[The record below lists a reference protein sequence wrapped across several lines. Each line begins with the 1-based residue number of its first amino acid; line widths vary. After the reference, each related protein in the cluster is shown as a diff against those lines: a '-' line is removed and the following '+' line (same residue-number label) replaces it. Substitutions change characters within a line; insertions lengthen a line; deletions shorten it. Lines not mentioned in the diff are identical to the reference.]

1 MHKSLDKPENKPAK
15 FSLVNTSIDQFAVFE
30 DNNASSDR
38 LTVNSSISFG
48 FDHNNGILTCRAE
61 VDYIRNDRPLVR
73 CAVSYSYKLHE
84 ETINEFTNGA
94 VIVIPREILVYF
106 GSKTYGGLRG
116 VLLAKLENTSV
127 RTVLPL
133 TNLNSIITDSLTI
146 ETEVQGEDD

>member
-1 MHKSLDKPENKPAK
+1 MRETSDKTENKSAK
-15 FSLVNTSIDQFAVFE
+15 FSLVNTSIDEFAVFE

-48 FDHNNGILTCRAE
+48 FDRDNGILTCRAA

-73 CAVSYSYKLHE
+73 CALSYGYKLHE
-84 ETINEFTNGA
+84 ETIDEFTNGD
-94 VIVIPREILVYF
+94 VIVIPREILVFF

-133 TNLNSIITDSLTI
+133 TNLNSVITDSLTI
-146 ETEVQGEDD
+146 YHEAD